1 MNHELWACWR
11 SDTTFCGLQG
21 LLVLYPFL
29 WWPLYSLLISQR
41 RKKLKTV

>member
-1 MNHELWACWR
+1 MTWR
-11 SDTTFCGLQG
+11 DAVQG

-41 RKKLKTV
+41 RKKLKSA